1 LLPANFLRLPLQLI
15 SVVELS
21 TDGGG
26 GGAYGGGTVIKSF
39 DGILKPDLAFK
50 NY

>member
-1 LLPANFLRLPLQLI
+1 MPNFRRLPLQLI

-26 GGAYGGGTVIKSF
+26 GGAYGGGTEKITS
-39 DGILKPDLAFK
+39 D
-50 NY
+50 